1 MTLHNSIPYP
11 NFATM
16 EEEMKEAEKL
26 LVIENEMKRYNKLL
40 AAASDKILNSKAS
53 EYPIFV
59 VAKQPIALG
68 FNLVDRE
75 KVNSNWSI
83 NVSSLEEF
91 TANNLVFKEKVIEFK
106 KTYKDPKQFI
116 CLFVLSDLGAQFLF
130 VPRELK

>member
-1 MTLHNSIPYP
+1 MQD
-11 NFATM
+11 
-16 EEEMKEAEKL
+16 EMKEAEKL

-40 AAASDKILNSKAS
+40 AAASDKILATKAS

-68 FNLVDRE
+68 INILDRT

-91 TANNLVFKEKVIEFK
+91 TANNLVYKAKVPEFQ

-130 VPRELK
+130 VPRD

>member
-1 MTLHNSIPYP
+1 
-11 NFATM
+11 M

-40 AAASDKILNSKAS
+40 AAASDKIIKSKAS
-53 EYPIFV
+53 EHPIFV

-91 TANNLVFKEKVIEFK
+91 TTNKLVFKEKVVEFK
-106 KTYKDPKQFI
+106 KTYKDPKLFI

-130 VPRELK
+130 VPREVN